1 MAHRTRRGDRQVARG
16 TAKRD
21 RPNRSP
27 SIVRRIDGRPA
38 GRPYG
43 ETDLSTRVL
52 YRDSQII
59 VIDKPAGLP
68 VHGGPRAK
76 ESIESMLGVLSFGL
90 SQPPVAAHRLDHDTS
105 GCLILARND
114 RARRKL
120 GRLFS
125 SGRIEKVYWA
135 VVMGVPPEATGHIE
149 LPLRK
154 VTRKEGWRMVT
165 DPAGQ
170 AAITDY
176 RVLGRH
182 NNCSWLE
189 LRPQTGRTHQIRVHC
204 AALGCPI
211 QNDPLYGRPGDGP
224 LNLLARSVAI
234 PFYEGRPP
242 IEVVAQPPP
251 RMKAALR
258 AFI

>member
-1 MAHRTRRGDRQVARG
+1 MRCMAARR
-16 TAKRD
+16 
-21 RPNRSP
+21 RSQRLA
-27 SIVRRIDGRPA
+27 S
-38 GRPYG
+38 
-43 ETDLSTRVL
+43 TDLRARVL
-52 YRDSQII
+52 YRDGQII

-68 VHGGPRAK
+68 VHGGPTAK
-76 ESIESMLGVLSFGL
+76 DNIEAKLGALAFGL
-90 SQPPVAAHRLDHDTS
+90 SQPPIPTHRLDHDTS

-125 SGRIEKVYWA
+125 AGRIEKVYWA
-135 VVMGVPPEATGHIE
+135 IVVGTPPEAAGRIE

-154 VTRKEGWRMVT
+154 MTRKEGWRMVT
-165 DPAGQ
+165 VPAGQ
-170 AAITDY
+170 SAVTDY
-176 RVLGRH
+176 KVLGR
-182 NNCSWLE
+182 SGDVTWLE
-189 LRPQTGRTHQIRVHC
+189 LRPHTGRTHQIRVHC

-211 QNDPLYGRPGDGP
+211 LNDPLYGTAAGVGP
-224 LNLLARSVAI
+224 LHLFARSVAI

-251 RMKAALR
+251 QMKAALQ